1 MSKHQE
7 WKMIHLLYRY
17 GRRSSAGDWRVLT
30 ETQLTG
36 AGVHCDADT
45 RQPLKTPASSGASA
59 PITARQAGQRG
70 LRRFTAAQG
79 PDVSVDLPSIAG
91 SVRRHAVRPVVVR
104 RRCTRSFSSPGSGMQ
119 DLPKCGAT
127 RLSGWAT

>member
-17 GRRSSAGDWRVLT
+17 GRRSSAGDRRVLT

-45 RQPLKTPASSGASA
+45 RQPLEDAGVVTRVGPTA
-59 PITARQAGQRG
+59 PGSWWCPCSWACRWQVRVGTRTTWPRPG
-70 LRRFTAAQG
+70 LA
-79 PDVSVDLPSIAG
+79 PEL
-91 SVRRHAVRPVVVR
+91 H
-104 RRCTRSFSSPGSGMQ
+104 SSP
-119 DLPKCGAT
+119 PAFT
-127 RLSGWAT
+127 PWAIWL